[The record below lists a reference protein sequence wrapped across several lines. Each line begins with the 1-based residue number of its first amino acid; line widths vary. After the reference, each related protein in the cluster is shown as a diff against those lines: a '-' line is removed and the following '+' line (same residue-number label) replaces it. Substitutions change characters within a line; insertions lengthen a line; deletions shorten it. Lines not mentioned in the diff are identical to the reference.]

1 MEDCEIIPLLKS
13 EPSRGIREAVQKYRS
28 YAAAITA
35 RILGGNE
42 QDVEE
47 CVSDAFAAV
56 WKIAQSSEE
65 IRSLKGCIAIA
76 ARNAAINRW
85 KTLRRERAADLDE
98 LELPSEED
106 IVLDFENSADA
117 LAVQEL
123 VACMDEPDREI
134 FVRRYYLLESIREIS
149 RRTELD
155 EIQIKNRLYRGR
167 QKLRK
172 QLEERD
178 ITA

>member
-1 MEDCEIIPLLKS
+1 MEDCEIVPLLKS

-28 YAAAITA
+28 YAAAIA
-35 RILGGNE
+35 GRILGGSE

-56 WKIAQSSEE
+56 WKIAQSGEE
-65 IRSLKGCIAIA
+65 IRSLKGCVAFA
-76 ARNAAINRW
+76 ARNAAINRF
-85 KTLRRERAADLDE
+85 KKLRRERAASLDE
-98 LELPSEED
+98 MELPSEED
-106 IVLDFENSADA
+106 IVLNFEDGADA
-117 LAVQEL
+117 AAVQNL
-123 VACMDEPDREI
+123 VTGMDEPDREI
-134 FVRRYYLLESIREIS
+134 FVRRYYLLESVREIS

-167 QKLRK
+167 QKLKK